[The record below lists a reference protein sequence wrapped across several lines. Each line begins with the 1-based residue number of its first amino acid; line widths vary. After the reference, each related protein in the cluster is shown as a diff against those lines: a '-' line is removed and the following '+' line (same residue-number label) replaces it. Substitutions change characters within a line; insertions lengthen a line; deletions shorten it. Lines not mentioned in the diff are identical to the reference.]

1 MLFRS
6 VWTPKII
13 KENPRGNCVQAPY
26 DTGNNA
32 EKYNKI
38 SVWAQKVKDI
48 DMAMRLSV
56 INNQYSQYESV
67 VSEVV
72 VDGLAPIRA
81 AAKLSGIINKSEA
94 EIKIY
99 LDDAQQY
106 INNTYGAATMMEGLQ
121 TG

>member
-1 MLFRS
+1 
-6 VWTPKII
+6 
-13 KENPRGNCVQAPY
+13 
-26 DTGNNA
+26 
-32 EKYNKI
+32 
-38 SVWAQKVKDI
+38 
-48 DMAMRLSV
+48 MRLSV

-106 INNTYGAATMMEGLQ
+106 INNIYGAATMMEGLQ